1 MRIGLITD
9 THVPDVAKSLPAEL
23 AHVFKG
29 VELILHAGDIYSLSV
44 LDDLEHIA
52 PVIAAS
58 GDDDMGPT
66 LADPRVKAKY
76 VLQLGGKTV
85 WLMHER
91 SYSYHN
97 PNFRVGNDAND
108 GKPDVVVFGHEHR
121 SSVVKHNGTLWVNSG
136 SPTFLQ
142 YCRGLGTVGILD
154 IDSGD
159 VRAEI
164 IQL

>member
-1 MRIGLITD
+1 MRIGLVTD

-23 AHVFKG
+23 ARVFKG

-52 PVIAAS
+52 PVVAAS
-58 GDDDMGPT
+58 GDDDFGVT
-66 LADPRVKAKY
+66 LADPRVKAKH

-91 SYSYHN
+91 SYLFHN
-97 PNFRVGNDAND
+97 ANFRSGHETHDV
-108 GKPDVVVFGHEHR
+108 KPDVVVFGHEHQ
-121 SSVVKHNGTLWVNSG
+121 SSLRKHNGTLWVNSG

-142 YCRGLGTVGILD
+142 YCRGLGTVGILELD
-154 IDSGD
+154 GGEA
-159 VRAEI
+159 RAEI
-164 IQL
+164 VQL